1 MMLRSIETSVRR
13 VLLVGMTTS
22 SFVCGT
28 VWAQLESQDTLAG
41 MQTAPGL
48 EVSLFAAEDML
59 VNPTAMD
66 IDAQG
71 RVWVTEASNY
81 RLFKHE
87 VAVEA
92 GDRVRVLEDTDGD
105 GKADQ
110 ATTFYQHPTLQAP
123 LGIAVLNDRV
133 YVAQSPELFYLEDT
147 DDDGK
152 ADKKTVI
159 LTGFG
164 GVDHDHAIHGIM
176 AGPDGLIYMTV
187 GDGGLDVTDN
197 SGNRI
202 VAGKAAENP
211 TYDAA
216 TVLRTDPDGMHLE
229 LLAEGMRNPY
239 EPTINSFGTVFG
251 SDNDDDGN
259 EQVQINYV
267 MEGGHYG
274 YWPRRQGDRRLD
286 EVHWNKDRPGV
297 VPNMIRTGF
306 GSPTGI
312 LFYEGKLLPSR
323 LHNTL
328 IHADAG
334 PGVIRSYKPIAQG
347 AGYRGE
353 TEVLLSA
360 PHDKWFRPSDVCVAP
375 DGSLLVADWYDPG
388 VGGHKMGDTQRGR
401 IYRLAPPEVPY
412 TAPLL
417 NLKTD
422 EGLTQALASPNLAQR
437 YLAHD
442 VLTGELKGA
451 EVPLL
456 HAMYQSDDPI
466 LRARVLWLL
475 GKERNHGLET
485 LLEVA
490 RDEAPAFRV
499 QAVRL
504 LADRGPD
511 ALFQADWLQEDP
523 NPMVRRQVLLELRR
537 FPDSL
542 TLDNWLIALALH
554 YDGQDRFYREAIGI
568 AFQNRESWGFER
580 LAAALGNRWDERLS
594 GLALQLHPGEAQALA
609 ETALHNDMLGT
620 TPRLAA
626 IDVLDAIGTTASGE
640 VLVALVEDP
649 ETPVALFKHT
659 LHHLARDAGNDWRE
673 VTGGES
679 MDAMLVAALDN
690 PERGPAVWSFIT
702 DTKRQQFVPRL
713 IERTKQEEL
722 PLDTRLAAMK
732 GINTIAPQVSP
743 KDADALVAEL
753 ATLLADEH
761 DVLRAAA
768 LESIQ
773 QFRGSA
779 SRTILLNLTLDT
791 EQDIALRAE
800 LARRLAA
807 TQSGAIALLDAVEQ
821 EKLPSDLLPIVSE
834 QVHTGPF
841 EDARMLAQQL
851 IPRDAAADGTA
862 LPPMEELV
870 AMVGD
875 VTKGKQVF
883 FSEDHAQC
891 FRCHRVGDEGKE
903 VGPNLTVIGQKFGRE
918 GILESILYPSAAIS
932 HEYEVWIVET
942 EWEGYLSGFIVQE
955 DDETLQLMDATGTVK
970 NLKQSDIIDKR
981 KSATSLMPTGLAAA
995 MTAQDLSDLVA
1006 YLTSLK

>member
-1 MMLRSIETSVRR
+1 MSGTMRTRVRYGLIASV
-13 VLLVGMTTS
+13 VATGLLSGPT
-22 SFVCGT
+22 
-28 VWAQLESQDTLAG
+28 WAQLESQDTLAG
-41 MQTAPGL
+41 MKTAPGL

-66 IDAQG
+66 IDAKG

-81 RLFKHE
+81 RLFKHKVVME
-87 VAVEA
+87 E

-105 GKADQ
+105 GRADT

-133 YVAQSPELFYLEDT
+133 YLAQSPELFYLEDT

-239 EPTINSFGTVFG
+239 EPTLNSFGTVFG

-312 LFYEGKLLPSR
+312 LFYEGTLLPTR

-334 PGVIRSYKPIAQG
+334 PGVIRSYKPVAHG

-388 VGGHKMGDTQRGR
+388 VGGHNMGDTTRGR
-401 IYRLAPPEVPY
+401 IYRLAPPESPY

-442 VLTGELKGA
+442 VLSGELKGA

-456 HAMYQSDDPI
+456 HAIYQRNDPI

-490 RDEAPAFRV
+490 RDDAPAFRV
-499 QAVRL
+499 LAVRL

-511 ALFQADWLQEDP
+511 ALFQADWLLEDP
-523 NPMVRRQVLLELRR
+523 NPMVRRQLLLELRR

-542 TLDNWLIALALH
+542 TLDTWLIALALH

-568 AFQNRESWGFER
+568 AFRNRESWGFER
-580 LAAALGNRWDERLS
+580 LAAELGNRWDERLS
-594 GLALQLHPGEAQALA
+594 GLALQLHPTEALALA
-609 ETALHNDMLGT
+609 ESALQNDMLGS
-620 TPRLAA
+620 TPRRAA
-626 IDVLDAIGTTASGE
+626 IDVLDAIGTEESGQR
-640 VLVALVEDP
+640 LVALVENP
-649 ETPVALFKHT
+649 ETPPELFKHA
-659 LHHLARDAGNDWRE
+659 LHHLARNAGQDWHT
-673 VTGGES
+673 VTRGES
-679 MDAMLVAALDN
+679 MDAMLATTLDN
-690 PERGPAVWSFIT
+690 PERGPAVWAFIME
-702 DTKRQQFVPRL
+702 TKRQQFVPRL
-713 IERTKQEEL
+713 IARAKGEEL
-722 PLDTRLAAMK
+722 PMQSRLGAMK
-732 GINTIAPQVSP
+732 GINTIAPQIAP
-743 KDADALVAEL
+743 TEADALVSEL

-768 LESIQ
+768 LEAIQ

-791 EQDIALRAE
+791 NQELELRAE
-800 LARRLAA
+800 LAKRLAA

-834 QVHTGPF
+834 HVHNGPF
-841 EDARMLAQQL
+841 EDARMMAQQL

-875 VTKGKQVF
+875 VSKGKQVF

-903 VGPNLTVIGQKFGRE
+903 VGPNLTVIGEKFGRE

-942 EWEGYLSGFIVQE
+942 EWDGYLSGFIVQE
-955 DDETLQLMDATGTVK
+955 DDKELQLMDATGTVK
-970 NLKQSDIIDKR
+970 KLKQSDVIDKR